1 MRVWFPHDS
10 GIVEGLAIEPVVDGR
25 QKGTGMRKLIRVLIG
40 VAMATVL
47 VGAVGLTTGNAVF
60 VNSAAATVSYPK
72 KGQTSTSVYE
82 LQQRLV
88 KAKALKS
95 RYQTGHYNMATVKA
109 VRLFQ
114 KGSKLAETGK
124 INQTTWAAL
133 VRLTGAKPAL
143 TVKGIPKR
151 CKTHGRVLCI
161 DKTMRKLYYVKN
173 SKVVKIMDA
182 RFGCRSRP
190 TRMGTFHIFRKS
202 RYHTSTIYHVYMPY
216 AMFFSGGQAVHWSSA
231 FTKHGYHGCSH
242 GCVNIRDK
250 AGVRWLFDQMHLGDR
265 VVVYRS

>member
-1 MRVWFPHDS
+1 M
-10 GIVEGLAIEPVVDGR
+10 
-25 QKGTGMRKLIRVLIG
+25 KKLIRVLIG
-40 VAMATVL
+40 VAMVTAL
-47 VGAVGLTTGNAVF
+47 IGAVGLTGNAAF
-60 VNSAAATVSYPK
+60 VGSAAAAKVTYPK

-95 RYQTGHYNMATVKA
+95 RYQTGHYNVATVKA
-109 VRLFQ
+109 VKLFQ
-114 KGSKLAETGK
+114 KRTKLAKTGK
-124 INQTTWAAL
+124 INKATWAEL

-143 TVKGIPKR
+143 TIKGIPKR

-161 DKTMRKLYYVKN
+161 DKTIRKLYYLKN
-173 SKVVKIMDA
+173 SKVVKIVDA

-190 TRMGTFHIFRKS
+190 TRMGTFHIFRRS
-202 RYHTSTIYHVYMPY
+202 RYHTSSIYHVYMPY
-216 AMFFSGGQAVHWSSA
+216 AMFFSGGQAVHWSAA

-250 AGVRWLFDQMHLGDR
+250 AGILWLFDQMHVGDR
-265 VVVYRS
+265 VVIYRS